1 VKQVILSQNDQGWG
15 QLLETGTDPRWLS
28 VQILRIH
35 NHISQRRIQRRDS
48 GIYDH
53 GSQVLKKNQ
62 TIGWEI
68 IGSLPILS

>member
-1 VKQVILSQNDQGWG
+1 MLSRNDQCWG

-28 VQILRIH
+28 VRFLWIH
-35 NHISQRRIQRRDS
+35 NHISQKGIQRPDS

-53 GSQVLKKNQ
+53 GSQIFLKIQ